1 MKTIFKS
8 LFGLCLSLFFSGCI
22 EFENQ
27 EIVYHHDQDKDEIR
41 MTLNYKGIFGNLKGG
56 QNMQK
61 SPDDKATPEK
71 LNQLQIEQLASVMNE
86 KQAFFFSN
94 WIFEYKRSTLKE
106 MLKNNPDDN
115 RFGKPEKD
123 LIEALLKN
131 VDIENVGFYEDKEG
145 RLCGAQTLKLS
156 NSSRVIS
163 LANRVLGRQLK
174 ARLQEMREE
183 KKKKTPNSFTPETV
197 DLIEEKT
204 QADFPF
210 IQVEG
215 NLITLTMILT
225 EPDQQRI
232 SKSTLTDL
240 PQGTRIE
247 FKDDALLV
255 KIGGKNAQVGK
266 LSKKC
271 FEGYLPN
278 ALHHVRKNHKKLLLN
293 SEKVNQ
299 RLGQFLKSKG

>member
-1 MKTIFKS
+1 
-8 LFGLCLSLFFSGCI
+8 
-22 EFENQ
+22 
-27 EIVYHHDQDKDEIR
+27 
-41 MTLNYKGIFGNLKGG
+41 
-56 QNMQK
+56 MQK

-94 WIFEYKRSTLKE
+94 WIFEYKRSALKE
-106 MLKNNPDDN
+106 MLKNIPDDN

-123 LIEALLKN
+123 LIDALLKN
-131 VDIENVGFYEDKEG
+131 VVIENVGFYEDKEG

-183 KKKKTPNSFTPETV
+183 KKKKTPNSFTSETV
-197 DLIEEKT
+197 DLIEKKT

-210 IQVEG
+210 IQAEG

-247 FKDDALLV
+247 FDDDALLV
-255 KIGGKNAQVGK
+255 KIGGRNAQEAK

-278 ALHHVRKNHKKLLLN
+278 ALHHVRENHKKLLFN
-293 SEKVNQ
+293 SEKVKQ
-299 RLGQFLKSKG
+299 RLSQFLKSKG